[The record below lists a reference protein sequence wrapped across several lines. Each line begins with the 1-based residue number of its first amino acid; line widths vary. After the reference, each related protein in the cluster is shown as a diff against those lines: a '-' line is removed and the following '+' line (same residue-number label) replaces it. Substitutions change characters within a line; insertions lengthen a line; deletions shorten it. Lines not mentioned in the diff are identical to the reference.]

1 MIWSICIIL
10 TALALDEPDV
20 ESAGPTAD
28 PTEYWEWYLDS
39 WEESTLWQAWWEEG
53 RECADEAHL
62 SLQCLFSLSKC
73 TCAEILDDAKGC
85 NWYYNPTELF
95 SPNDEEC
102 DIERVIFSIMW
113 WSDGSDDY
121 EDACSELVSVGETT
135 GELPYSKCECF
146 SLVPVE
152 TASAIFNCVYDG
164 NSLLDTWETCAGAN
178 HSSSITFGMLPSE
191 DCRLSCGHCTISP
204 TAGPTNTEPTE
215 ELSSSVDSSDAERPE
230 CTDIAEYSDHCRY
243 GSTMCTCSELLDSTE
258 CGEPYTSDE
267 TFHEITDDCDMHKLF
282 DGIRAVASESE
293 VMLASCEQL
302 INTYNTQ
309 GTMNA
314 EGCECIGQITEED
327 ASVILNCQIL
337 GQSALTI
344 WSGCSQ
350 TTFNLHQRTMVT
362 DPSEICP
369 VSCGLCEAREPAQAN
384 NWWVY
389 LIIVVGVI
397 TLLAVIIVC
406 LRGGITS
413 RTTAKEGVATAA
425 EMCTRK
431 DHADFGEKEGEP

>member
-178 HSSSITFGMLPSE
+178 HSSSLTFGMLPTE
-191 DCRLSCGHCTISP
+191 DCRLSCGMCTISP

-215 ELSSSVDSSDAERPE
+215 E
-230 CTDIAEYSDHCRY
+230 
-243 GSTMCTCSELLDSTE
+243 
-258 CGEPYTSDE
+258 
-267 TFHEITDDCDMHKLF
+267 
-282 DGIRAVASESE
+282 
-293 VMLASCEQL
+293 
-302 INTYNTQ
+302 
-309 GTMNA
+309 
-314 EGCECIGQITEED
+314 
-327 ASVILNCQIL
+327 
-337 GQSALTI
+337 
-344 WSGCSQ
+344 
-350 TTFNLHQRTMVT
+350 
-362 DPSEICP
+362 
-369 VSCGLCEAREPAQAN
+369 QAN

-397 TLLAVIIVC
+397 ILLAVIIVC

-431 DHADFGEKEGEP
+431 DHADFGEKEGEL